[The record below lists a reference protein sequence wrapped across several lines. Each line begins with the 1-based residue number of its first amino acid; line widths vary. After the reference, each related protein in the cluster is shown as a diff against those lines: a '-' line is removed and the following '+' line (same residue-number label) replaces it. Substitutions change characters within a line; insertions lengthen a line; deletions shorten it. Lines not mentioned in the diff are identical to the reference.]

1 MRCAA
6 LRSVR
11 RGTWLSGHVG
21 GRFMVGCDDL
31 RGLFSRHDSVILRG
45 KEHLAGLQGLCSVQ
59 VLFG

>member
-1 MRCAA
+1 
-6 LRSVR
+6 
-11 RGTWLSGHVG
+11 
-21 GRFMVGCDDL
+21 MVVCDDL